1 MLRAFPLIL
10 ALIAAACG
18 GGAVPGDQRGFSTSD
33 AFATRTP
40 GGIATAT
47 PPTSPSPAPQ
57 GGTRTATVELEKG
70 GSFTLEL
77 RADKAPNTVANFIK
91 KADAGDY
98 DGTTFHRV
106 VPNFVAQGGDPY
118 SKSGAGQPGTG
129 GGKQPTELSDLPFV
143 KGALGIAR
151 GGDIKVSNDAQ
162 WFVCLEAAPHLDGAY
177 TNFGNVTS
185 GMDVVLGIRVGDKIK
200 SVRSS

>member
-1 MLRAFPLIL
+1 MLQAASLTL
-10 ALIAAACG
+10 VLVAAACG
-18 GGAVPGDQRGFSTSD
+18 GGASPPAKTLP
-33 AFATRTP
+33 FATRTP

-47 PPTSPSPAPQ
+47 PSTPSPAPQ
-57 GGTRTATVELEKG
+57 GGTSTATVELEKG
-70 GSFTLEL
+70 GSFTIQL

-91 KADAGDY
+91 KANAGDF

-106 VPNFVAQGGDPY
+106 VPGFVAQGGDPY

-143 KGALGIAR
+143 KGAVGVAR

-162 WFVCLEAAPHLDGAY
+162 WFVCLDDAPHLNGAY
-177 TNFGNVTS
+177 TNFGTVTS

-200 SVRSS
+200 SVRAN